1 MKRIVAFALA
11 LLLLAS
17 MFAWAEESASTLL
30 LSELSVSRI
39 AKKTRTARLGDI
51 TVFLALGSP
60 DGAPTLQAT
69 FDNGD
74 GQVFDAVAQLSGS
87 ELRLAMGGISGVFTL
102 DLSRVAPDG
111 NGDML
116 ALGLSGGM
124 AMAGANLEGML
135 RAMTRDEGKGN
146 RSAEFTFST
155 QPMADALEGLLALTE
170 GSEAAQGM
178 DVDAV
183 RRQIEAMQGEA
194 TLKFGYNEDSGAFKL
209 AIVQNGVTRQ
219 LAGVMA
225 LNREPMTFIDLSTE
239 EGWYDLMDMDP
250 AVLEQ
255 VKGEMNL
262 VGIKFMHFADGSGL
276 DNML

>member
-1 MKRIVAFALA
+1 MKRIVALALA
-11 LLLLAS
+11 LLLLVS
-17 MFAWAEESASTLL
+17 TFAWAEETASTLL
-30 LSELSVSRI
+30 LSELSVSRT
-39 AKKTRTARLGDI
+39 AKKTRTVRLGKI

-87 ELRLAMGGISGVFTL
+87 ELRLAMGGITGVFTL
-102 DLSRVAPDG
+102 DLDRIAPDG

-116 ALGLSGGM
+116 ALGLSGGL

-135 RAMTRDEGKGN
+135 RAVTRDEGKGN

-155 QPMADALEGLLALTE
+155 QALADALEGLLTLTE
-170 GSEAAQGM
+170 GSEAAQDM
-178 DVDAV
+178 DEAAL
-183 RRQIEAMQGEA
+183 RKQIEAMQGEA
-194 TLKFGYNEDSGAFKL
+194 TLKFSYNEKSGAFKL
-209 AIVQNGVTRQ
+209 AIAQGGVTRQ

-225 LNREPMTFIDLSTE
+225 LNREPMIFIDLSAE

-250 AVLEQ
+250 DVLEQ
-255 VKGEMNL
+255 VKGELNL
-262 VGIKFMHFADGSGL
+262 IGIKFMHFADGSGL
-276 DNML
+276 DNLL